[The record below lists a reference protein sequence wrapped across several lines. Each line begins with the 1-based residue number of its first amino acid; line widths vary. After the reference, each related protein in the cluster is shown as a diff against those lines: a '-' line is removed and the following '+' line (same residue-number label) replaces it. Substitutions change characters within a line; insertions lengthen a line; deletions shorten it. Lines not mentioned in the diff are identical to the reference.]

1 VLWGGLGFVVLA
13 MILLGLLARAQQRR
27 DQGYPG
33 RLTAADC
40 AWLIAEAQELDAI
53 ATSVFDAAH
62 RAAEGSIRAAAE
74 LAVAEA
80 ERDAAWQ
87 AHGATARALDEAS
100 TAEDQP
106 PAQSM
111 SDPDQREISRAARE
125 AYRRGELSV
134 DELRA
139 VWHRVDGWD
148 QSLQDRANE
157 LSRLRADKAEAW
169 RRYHAAAF
177 IERSARRAAEVAQVA
192 AAALAQEAADASEDA
207 QVAHMAAQE
216 CSRRRSTR

>member
-1 VLWGGLGFVVLA
+1 
-13 MILLGLLARAQQRR
+13 MILLGLLARAQHRR
-27 DQGYPG
+27 DQGYTG

-40 AWLIAEAQELDAI
+40 AWLVAEAQELDAI

-62 RAAEGSIRAAAE
+62 RAADKSMLAAAE
-74 LAVAEA
+74 LAVAEV

-87 AHGATARALDEAS
+87 AHSATDRTLDEAS
-100 TAEDQP
+100 TSADPLP
-106 PAQSM
+106 PQSM
-111 SDPDQREISRAARE
+111 SDPDQREISSAARE

-148 QSLQDRANE
+148 QSQQDRSHE
-157 LSRLRADKAEAW
+157 LSRLRAEKAEAW
-169 RRYHAAAF
+169 RQYHAAAF

-192 AAALAQEAADASEDA
+192 AAALAQEAADAAEDA
-207 QVAHMAAQE
+207 QIAHMAAQE
-216 CSRRRSTR
+216 CSRRRVK